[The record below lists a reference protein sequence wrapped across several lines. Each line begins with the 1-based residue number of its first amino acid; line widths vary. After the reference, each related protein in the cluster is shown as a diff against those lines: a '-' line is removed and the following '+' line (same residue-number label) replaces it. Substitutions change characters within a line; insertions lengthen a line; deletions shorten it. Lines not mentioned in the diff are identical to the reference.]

1 MTYNPRSKN
10 IEILNRALEHIES
23 VEYQVTARW
32 LFYRLLQDGY
42 YSAKDDYKSKYL
54 PLLSKAR
61 KNYYEEWHPNILVD
75 DSRTPHPHQGGSK
88 NAQAWGNE
96 LITHGVQVRLDHW
109 YKQGN
114 YVEVWFEAE
123 AMVRQF
129 QHYTSGI
136 TLRPFSGM
144 PSIHYKYQAALA
156 LTEAWSEY
164 QTDVVV
170 LYFGDYDQAGFQIAT
185 SSVRDIRNWCDAP
198 FEFIRCGLND
208 GDGNKYGIPEN
219 PDHPGEYQWE
229 ALDDASAETLIV
241 TSVTQH
247 MDPTEVTSN
256 RKEEQRVEANL
267 LEHLKAW
274 KIK

>member
-1 MTYNPRSKN
+1 M
-10 IEILNRALEHIES
+10 EHIDS

-61 KNYYEEWHPNILVD
+61 KNYYGGWHPNILVD
-75 DSRTPHPHQGGSK
+75 DSRTPHLHQGGSED
-88 NAQAWGNE
+88 AQAWGKS
-96 LITHGVQVRLDHW
+96 LIENGVRVTLDHW
-109 YKQGN
+109 YTQEN

-156 LTEAWSEY
+156 LEHASVQY
-164 QTDVVV
+164 NSDVIV
-170 LYFGDYDQAGFQIAT
+170 LYFGDYDQAGFQIAV

-208 GDGNKYGIPEN
+208 GDGDKYGIPEN

-229 ALDDASAETLIV
+229 ALDDASAESLIT
-241 TSVTQH
+241 TSVSQH
-247 MDPTEVTSN
+247 LDPAIVVSN
-256 RKEEQRVEANL
+256 REEEQRVEDNL
-267 LEHLKAW
+267 LKYLKNW
-274 KIK
+274 DMLH